1 MIRDM
6 KDRGTSNREIAR
18 DLGISRNT
26 VSKLLRTTRLADHRK
41 RREERM
47 LKNMIEK
54 KRRLKE
60 NVSLEDGISVQ
71 N

>member
-1 MIRDM
+1 
-6 KDRGTSNREIAR
+6 
-18 DLGISRNT
+18 
-26 VSKLLRTTRLADHRK
+26 
-41 RREERM
+41 
-47 LKNMIEK
+47 LKNRIEK

>member
-1 MIRDM
+1 MRPHSSIEYLPTDEFERRLLEDDGFRDKFLEEKKRKEEKRM
-6 KDRGTSNREIAR
+6 KNRI
-18 DLGISRNT
+18 
-26 VSKLLRTTRLADHRK
+26 
-41 RREERM
+41 ER
-47 LKNMIEK
+47 